1 MAARTSLLSKR
12 APHTRATSADLYGM
26 LRRASTVV
34 WLRLVL
40 TAASRRTRAR
50 LGMLGIPLAIT
61 ASLIAGLW
69 WTVLPL
75 TLCAWWWAPRYTGW
89 EWLGAVGRGLFG
101 VEWALIGSSGIV
113 NFPHHLLIV
122 GALWSLGAGLLG
134 LVGSGAVR
142 QTSGPIRGR
151 SREGNA
157 IQMRRNSAPT
167 VRRRFAMHLVIHGAH
182 GHAKKRR

>member
-12 APHTRATSADLYGM
+12 GPHTRATSADLYGM

-34 WLRLVL
+34 WLRLVV

-50 LGMLGIPLAIT
+50 LGMLGVPLAIT
-61 ASLIAGLW
+61 ASLIAGSW

-89 EWLGAVGRGLFG
+89 EWLGAVGRGLVG
-101 VEWALIGSSGIV
+101 AEWALIGSGVIV

-134 LVGSGAVR
+134 LFGSGAVTQASR
-142 QTSGPIRGR
+142 HIRR
-151 SREGNA
+151 RPHQGNA
-157 IQMRRNSAPT
+157 VQMRRNSAPT

-182 GHAKKRR
+182 DHTKRRR